1 MIIILIFNITDLSAN
16 IGKPVTN
23 VGEKLV
29 AENLAVEVEVE
40 DKKDSF
46 SGYIPG

>member
-1 MIIILIFNITDLSAN
+1 MCFFILLNLSAN

-40 DKKDSF
+40 DKKDFF
-46 SGYIPG
+46 SGHIPG